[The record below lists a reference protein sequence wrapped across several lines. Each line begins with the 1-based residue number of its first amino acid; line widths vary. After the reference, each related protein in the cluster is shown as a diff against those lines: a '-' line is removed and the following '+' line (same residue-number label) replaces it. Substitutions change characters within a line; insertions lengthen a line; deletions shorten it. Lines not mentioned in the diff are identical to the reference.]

1 MPLNLIS
8 DNPLYFIAWLA
19 AILVAFTTHE
29 FSHALAAT
37 VLGDPTP
44 KKMGRLTLNPIAHI
58 DFVGLL
64 MLVLIGFG
72 WGKPVPFNPY
82 NLKYQKWGGT
92 LVALAGP
99 FANLL
104 NIALWGIVLKI
115 VVAYNLLPP
124 ANLLILF
131 LNLLIVLNVTLLIF
145 NLIPVPPLDGSHFL
159 FDILRS
165 PKYERIKIFLETRGP
180 FLLLGLIILDNLAGL
195 GIFGRLFGGATS
207 LVYRIFF

>member
-8 DNPLYFIAWLA
+8 ENPLVFVAWLA

-37 VLGDPTP
+37 ALGDPTP
-44 KKMGRLTLNPIAHI
+44 KRMGRLTLNPLAHI
-58 DFVGLL
+58 DFLGFMMLL
-64 MLVLIGFG
+64 LIGFG

-82 NLKYQKWGGT
+82 NLKTKKWGGT

-104 NIALWGIVLKI
+104 NIVLWSIILKVIIV
-115 VVAYNLLPP
+115 YQLLPP
-124 ANLLILF
+124 ANLTVQF
-131 LNLLIVLNVTLLIF
+131 LLLLINLNIVLLIF
-145 NLIPVPPLDGSHFL
+145 NLIPIPPLDGSHFL
-159 FDILRS
+159 FDILRA
-165 PKYERIKIFLETRGP
+165 PKYEPVKSFLATRGT
-180 FLLLGLIILDNLAGL
+180 FLLLGLIILDDLAGL
-195 GIFGRLFGGATS
+195 GLFSRLFGGATN

>member
-195 GIFGRLFGGATS
+195 GVFGRLFGGATS